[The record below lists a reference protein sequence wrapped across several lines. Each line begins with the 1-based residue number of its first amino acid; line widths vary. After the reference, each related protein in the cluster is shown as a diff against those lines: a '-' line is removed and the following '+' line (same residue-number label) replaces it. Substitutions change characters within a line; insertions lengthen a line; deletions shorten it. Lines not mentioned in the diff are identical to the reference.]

1 MYTNISH
8 LRCHGSKL
16 TYLDATHAMTYH
28 PIVNLMP
35 PLCLV
40 HLLAHSV
47 AADLPAA
54 TQHLVFPEVADVHP
68 VSRSAVLFQVAALP
82 SRVQPM
88 NNTRKPAVNS
98 SGPSAVVPSQEH
110 VNLIA
115 MAVAVSTK
123 IAVALGVTDIISL
136 CVLGLVV
143 LLALYFVWGGSV
155 DSLKENPYGELKQT
169 GERAGR
175 EAQEKFQKW
184 QQEQRQSP
192 HHSGS
197 EQGSYP
203 GSPTGFAPARDPF
216 ATQGGESGFRRQF
229 HGCCWVFQ
237 RASPACRE
245 RLAFCLTADSGVR
258 GLANVC
264 ERCRLAA
271 VARAHTNVSFGFA
284 RVKKMILMSV
294 MADQAAW
301 CIGDRTCSTVPQ
313 TEWCIPEKDQTET
326 GSLVWILTQT
336 YPNQSKWTHFT
347 QLRLHTTAVLHHTHF
362 CSRSSQ
368 SASCKQMLKSTALM
382 RKIPTSPRH

>member
-1 MYTNISH
+1 MNVYIASIYYYILNIYVVSLIIYIHVYNILH

-16 TYLDATHAMTYH
+16 MYLDATHAMTYH

-98 SGPSAVVPSQEH
+98 SGPSAVVPSREH

-123 IAVALGVTDIISL
+123 IAAALGVTDIISL

-169 GERAGR
+169 GQRAGR

-216 ATQGGESGFRRQF
+216 ATQGGGSGFRRQF
-229 HGCCWVFQ
+229 HGCC
-237 RASPACRE
+237 
-245 RLAFCLTADSGVR
+245 
-258 GLANVC
+258 
-264 ERCRLAA
+264 
-271 VARAHTNVSFGFA
+271 
-284 RVKKMILMSV
+284 
-294 MADQAAW
+294 
-301 CIGDRTCSTVPQ
+301 
-313 TEWCIPEKDQTET
+313 
-326 GSLVWILTQT
+326 
-336 YPNQSKWTHFT
+336 
-347 QLRLHTTAVLHHTHF
+347 
-362 CSRSSQ
+362 
-368 SASCKQMLKSTALM
+368 
-382 RKIPTSPRH
+382 